1 MEQAVHSI
9 ENVPENTVEIIVHVS
24 ENLENGQ
31 RSNLVASLEKEDGLV
46 SAEFCPLRY
55 HLMLVRYDRSMQSSQ
70 DVLASVRSKNIHAKL
85 IGPV

>member
-1 MEQAVHSI
+1 MEQAVHII
-9 ENVPENTVEIIVHVS
+9 ENAPKNIVEIIVHVS

-70 DVLASVRSKNIHAKL
+70 DVLASVRSQNIHAKL

>member
-9 ENVPENTVEIIVHVS
+9 ENAPENTVEIIVHVS